1 MKILSRYILKEH
13 AGPLVFALTTL
24 TSLLLL
30 NQVAKQFGRLVG
42 KGLSW
47 SIIGEFFLLSVPFIV
62 AMSLP
67 MAVLVAVL
75 YAFSRLGT
83 ENEITALRATGV
95 SILRLVRPVLAA
107 ALFVAGFMLYFNDQ
121 VLPKSNVRLATLQSD
136 IARTKPTFALRE
148 QVINE
153 VSPGRLYL
161 RAARVDDATSALRG
175 VTIYDLSD
183 PMRRR
188 TIHADSGLMAL
199 APNRQDLQLTL
210 YDGYS
215 QEIPVE
221 APSQLQ
227 RVYFGV
233 DLVRVRGVTSD
244 FDRTQETVSRS
255 EREMSICQMQEN
267 AERRHRDLVQA
278 RRTLANHL
286 GGGAWRLATGQSR
299 RFSSAEPVPERT
311 TLPSLY
317 CRYVTPAFAWRGPA
331 KPSPAPEE
339 EPGFRTPADEPRPR
353 QLRESGLRG
362 NEPASRL
369 GGVESAPAES
379 RLLGG
384 ENESREGR
392 LGDGGSGGHAL
403 RAELARKPAPAERS
417 RLAADRK
424 RADGQLIEPALPVDS
439 RALLSEVEAAPPV
452 AAAMAGEAGDTLA
465 GGWRG
470 LRQVRDTVPEAV
482 VPTYPQATGADSYV
496 VEAVDPISA
505 AAMIDMQR
513 VQLTEARF
521 ALAKL
526 TLEMHK
532 KFALA
537 AACVVFVLIGAP
549 IALRFPRGGVGLVIG
564 ASLAVFSV
572 YYVGLIA
579 GESLADKLVLH
590 PVLAMWLANIIFT
603 ILGAVLLWNA
613 RRGAATTRGGDV
625 QELLDHVRT
634 RAARLLGR
642 PAPLRR
648 ASGEGAA

>member
-95 SILRLVRPVLAA
+95 SILRLVRPVLVA
-107 ALFVAGFMLYFNDQ
+107 ALLVAGFMLYFNDQ

-188 TIHADSGLMAL
+188 TIHADSGRMAL

-215 QEIPVE
+215 QEVPMD

-244 FDRTQETVSRS
+244 FDRTEEAVSRS

-278 RRTLANHL
+278 HRTLANHL
-286 GGGAWRLATGQSR
+286 GGNAWRLATGQAR
-299 RFSSAEPVPERT
+299 RYSSAEPVPART

-317 CRYVTPAFAWRGPA
+317 CQYVVTAFSGRGDTP
-331 KPSPAPEE
+331 
-339 EPGFRTPADEPRPR
+339 EPGAHIPEPELDDPGIEPR
-353 QLRESGLRG
+353 SGQPISG
-362 NEPASRL
+362 AVGDQPVSR
-369 GGVESAPAES
+369 
-379 RLLGG
+379 
-384 ENESREGR
+384 
-392 LGDGGSGGHAL
+392 
-403 RAELARKPAPAERS
+403 PAPATLSRPIAAERKQAIDH
-417 RLAADRK
+417 RPVPARPGDAQAVLA
-424 RADGQLIEPALPVDS
+424 Q
-439 RALLSEVEAAPPV
+439 APPPPSAEASVTGKTADTMTV
-452 AAAMAGEAGDTLA
+452 AGTGVRRT
-465 GGWRG
+465 
-470 LRQVRDTVPEAV
+470 RDTVAAPFT
-482 VPTYPQATGADSYV
+482 PSFPQAGIDDTYV
-496 VEAVDPISA
+496 VEAVDPVSA

-521 ALAKL
+521 SLAKL

-579 GESLADKLVLH
+579 GESLADKLVLN

-603 ILGAVLLWNA
+603 VLGALLLWHA
-613 RRGAATTRGGDV
+613 RRGAATTRGGDA
-625 QELLDHVRT
+625 QELLDRVRT
-634 RAARLLGR
+634 RAARLFRR
-642 PAPLRR
+642 PAALRR
-648 ASGEGAA
+648 ASGEGVA